1 MTAFGKLY
9 HQHLA
14 ASAFC
19 FLRDERPGNLFY
31 SKKTLLGNR
40 KMNNSTNLEEN
51 NTCEDYIYTTCSSKT
66 EQIGYLYIIP
76 SICCLGI
83 CFNTLV
89 LLVFHRFSFRTQMTP
104 SLIIYLTGLTIAD
117 LFNTLVALPLGFVR
131 CIDAPSPEVQH
142 VFNFYERYLW
152 VALGNITMTSSI
164 WITLIIT
171 TERFLFLYSSGGEIT
186 GQSMGRS
193 SSSAAWIL
201 TIVIILATLLCIPL
215 FFYLGDIS
223 VDYPVEISD
232 FARSTGYEV
241 YSWIRMFIVQLI
253 PITSVAA
260 LNIALIRIIK
270 VNKKNMRHMVLPF
283 AVFAQRIQSQNK
295 ITAMMLSISCVFV
308 FGNLLEPFTKV
319 SIVTSMFGECST
331 ESSEYETFKMFSNM
345 LLMVTYASN
354 FVSYCL
360 FHDVFL
366 LHIKRL
372 FGCKSGKVDHCK
384 KIESVE
390 KVR

>member
-1 MTAFGKLY
+1 
-9 HQHLA
+9 
-14 ASAFC
+14 
-19 FLRDERPGNLFY
+19 
-31 SKKTLLGNR
+31 
-40 KMNNSTNLEEN
+40 
-51 NTCEDYIYTTCSSKT
+51 
-66 EQIGYLYIIP
+66 
-76 SICCLGI
+76 
-83 CFNTLV
+83 
-89 LLVFHRFSFRTQMTP
+89 MTP
-104 SLIIYLTGLTIAD
+104 SLVIYLTGFTIAD
-117 LFNTLVALPLGFVR
+117 LFNALVALPLGFVR

-152 VALGNITMTSSI
+152 VAMGNITMTSSI

-171 TERFLFLYSSGGEIT
+171 TERFVFLYNSGGEIS
-186 GQSMGRS
+186 GQTMRRS
-193 SSSAAWIL
+193 PSSATWIL
-201 TIVIILATLLCIPL
+201 TIVFILATLLCIPL

-223 VDYPVEISD
+223 VDYPVKISD

-253 PITSVAA
+253 PITSVTV

-283 AVFAQRIQSQNK
+283 AVFANRIQSQNK
-295 ITAMMLSISCVFV
+295 ITAMLLSISSVFV
-308 FGNLLEPFTKV
+308 LGNLLEPFTKV

-345 LLMVTYASN
+345 FLMVSYASN
-354 FVSYCL
+354 FVSYCI

-366 LHIKRL
+366 SQIKRL